1 MASQTAVAGRGAAPS
16 VTGAGSTAAAWIAVL
31 LAMALALAAVYAF
44 LTHATTLSLLP
55 GDEAAA
61 NALVNVG
68 D

>member
-1 MASQTAVAGRGAAPS
+1 MANHTAVAGRAAVPS
-16 VTGAGSTAAAWIAVL
+16 ATGAGSTAAAWIAVL

-44 LTHATTLSLLP
+44 LTHATTASLVP

-61 NALVNVG
+61 NALVNVE